1 MTSIT
6 SIIIGDIHIK
16 HDNIPEIEK
25 FIYKLELLCIE
36 KNPDFIILLGD
47 ILDRFEKI
55 YTPCLNIA
63 YNLVDRL
70 RKISRLFIL
79 IGNHDMVNNQQFLTD
94 NHCFNGLKQWHNV
107 TVVDKVISTNINN
120 IELVLSPYVFP
131 GRFVEALNTLET
143 DWKSAKVIFAHQE
156 FKGCKMGSIISVEGD
171 EWPIENP
178 PIISGHIHGNQTI
191 ENIYY
196 PGSSTQ
202 VAFGETSKNIIA
214 FATFTEDRP
223 KYTLEEIDLKL
234 PKKKIIYKDVEDL
247 EDYEIKDSPDK
258 IKLSISGSI
267 DSFKSFKKTKKY
279 KDILD
284 KGVKIVFKPKRIE
297 ILEKKDKEIISED
310 NNFKN
315 ILLELVKK
323 DNNKNL
329 LDIYNILI
337 NEK

>member
-1 MTSIT
+1 MSSLT
-6 SIIIGDIHIK
+6 SIIIGDVHIK

-25 FIYKLELLCIE
+25 FIDKLESLCIE
-36 KNPDFIILLGD
+36 KRPDFIVLLGD

-63 YNLVDRL
+63 YNLIDRL
-70 RKISRLFIL
+70 RKISRLFVV
-79 IGNHDMVNNQQFLTD
+79 IGNHDSENNQIFLTN
-94 NHCFNGLKQWHNV
+94 NHCFNGLKHWDNV
-107 TVVDKVISTNINN
+107 TVIDTVISVNINN
-120 IELVLSPYVFP
+120 IQFVLCPYVFP
-131 GRFVEALNTLET
+131 GRFLEALNTLET
-143 DWKSAKVIFAHQE
+143 NWKSAKVIFAHQE
-156 FKGCKMGSIISVEGD
+156 FKGCKMGAIISVEGD
-171 EWPIENP
+171 EWSKEYPYV
-178 PIISGHIHGNQTI
+178 ISGHIHGNQTI

-202 VAFGETSKNIIA
+202 VAFGESSKNIIA
-214 FATFTEDRP
+214 FATFKENES
-223 KYTLEEIDLKL
+223 KYFLEEIDLNL
-234 PKKKIIYKDVEDL
+234 PRKKIIYKDVEELDHYL
-247 EDYEIKDSPDK
+247 VPLTEDK
-258 IKLSISGSI
+258 IKLSISGSV

-284 KGVKIVFKPKRIE
+284 KGIKVVFKPKRIE
-297 ILEKKDKEIISED
+297 IKENKDKEIVTDD

-315 ILLELVKK
+315 ILLDLVKK